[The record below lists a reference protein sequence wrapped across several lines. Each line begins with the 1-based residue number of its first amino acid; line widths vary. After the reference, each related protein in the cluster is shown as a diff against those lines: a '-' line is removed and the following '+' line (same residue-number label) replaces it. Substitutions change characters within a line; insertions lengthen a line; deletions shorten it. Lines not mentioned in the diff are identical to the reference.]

1 MAAAK
6 KRVLVAGLAVLV
18 AGGAAAAVLFTRPQE
33 STADDSAADLPPGR
47 AEVTRQTLHDSYT
60 ADGELGYGT
69 TTAAVSRLSG
79 TLTSVPDSG
88 TGVARDQALYS
99 VDGQPVVL
107 MHGAMPA
114 YRPLSVDTEGP
125 DVRQLE
131 ENLAALG
138 YTGFTVDE
146 EFTSSTADAVERW
159 QEDLGL
165 DETGVV
171 ELGRVVFAPSDV
183 RVDGVTAGTGQPVRP
198 GDTVLT
204 YSGTAKAVTV
214 ELEAADQRVA
224 AKGAAVEVTL
234 PDDTKVAG
242 TVERVSTVIEPAAGQ
257 GQEPTTKVEVVVALA
272 DQQAAAAYALASVDV
287 TFVAQERADVL
298 TVPVAALLA
307 LSEGGYGVEV
317 VDGDRSRYVPVKTGL
332 FADGRVEISGDG
344 IAEGMTVGMAS

>member
-1 MAAAK
+1 
-6 KRVLVAGLAVLV
+6 
-18 AGGAAAAVLFTRPQE
+18 
-33 STADDSAADLPPGR
+33 
-47 AEVTRQTLHDSYT
+47 
-60 ADGELGYGT
+60 
-69 TTAAVSRLSG
+69 VSRLAG
-79 TLTSVPDSG
+79 TLTTIPDSG
-88 TGVARDQALYS
+88 TVVARNQALYS

-107 MHGAMPA
+107 MHGTLPS
-114 YRPLSVDTEGP
+114 YRPLVVDTEGP

-131 ENLAALG
+131 DNLATLG

-146 EFTSSTADAVERW
+146 EFTASTADAVEQW

-165 DETGVV
+165 EETGVV
-171 ELGRVVFAPSDV
+171 ELGRVVFAPGDV
-183 RVDGVTAGTGQPVRP
+183 RVDSVAAGTGQPMRA

-214 ELEAADQRVA
+214 DLEAADQRVA

-242 TVERVSTVIEPAAGQ
+242 TVAEVSTVIEPATGQ

-272 DQQAAAAYALASVDV
+272 DQQAVAAYALASVDV
-287 TFVAQERADVL
+287 TFVAEERKDVL

-317 VDGDRSRYVPVKTGL
+317 VDGNRSRYVPVTTGL
-332 FADGRVEISGDG
+332 FANGRVEISGSG
-344 IAEGMTVGMAS
+344 IEEGVTVGMAK